1 MANIGSLLKSE
12 ILRLANK
19 AAKAQVEPLRNTVR
33 TQRKQISELN
43 RLLGALRKEQAALGR
58 TARRRASGPALAPD
72 GADGAAHRFQVRGLK
87 SLRARLG
94 LSAADFG
101 RLVGVSG
108 QSIYLWETEKTTP
121 RPAQVAALAQIRGI
135 GKKEAVARLEKLAAE
150 ETGKTAE

>member
-43 RLLGALRKEQAALGR
+43 RQLGALRKEQAAIGR
-58 TARRRASGPALAPD
+58 MSGRRVAVTGTASKDAEA
-72 GADGAAHRFQVRGLK
+72 AAHRFQVRGLK

-121 RPAQVAALAQIRGI
+121 RQAQVAALAQIRAI
-135 GKKEAVARLEKLAAE
+135 GKKEAAARLAKLTGEESTQAAN
-150 ETGKTAE
+150 

>member
-33 TQRKQISELN
+33 SQRKQISELN
-43 RLLGALRKEQAALGR
+43 RQLGVLRKEQAAIGR
-58 TARRRASGPALAPD
+58 TSRRRTAATTEGSEGSE
-72 GADGAAHRFQVRGLK
+72 GAAHRFQVRGLK

-150 ETGKTAE
+150 ESGKATE